1 MLSSQWVTAGVRP
14 PHSATDNGNSY
25 KDDGTEPQHSS
36 RSSMKGDMR
45 LLAALDPWTG
55 GQCPT
60 PVCNIHSCVRM
71 EDRPPAECELPLRR
85 DYPTDEAAMV
95 LRWDFQ
101 AHDTSATRPPR
112 IVGRLCMHNGMHVLS
127 PSFLTIAMLLGS
139 ADNDCNSANRR
150 IDRLRTP
157 TS

>member
-1 MLSSQWVTAGVRP
+1 VPMLSSQWVTAGVRP

-45 LLAALDPWTG
+45 LLAALDPWTE

-71 EDRPPAECELPLRR
+71 EDRPPAECALPLRR
-85 DYPTDEAAMV
+85 DYPTDEAAM
-95 LRWDFQ
+95 
-101 AHDTSATRPPR
+101 ANTSGITRLM
-112 IVGRLCMHNGMHVLS
+112 RLQW
-127 PSFLTIAMLLGS
+127 P
-139 ADNDCNSANRR
+139 
-150 IDRLRTP
+150 TP
-157 TS
+157 TGLPDR